1 MSEDVDSIE
10 SLRMRLSIYRRT
22 IDFLEEQRAQFGAF
36 LPPYVRHQLD
46 ETRREIVQIKQE
58 LQALGEVVEDRVGD
72 VEQPQTEVVD
82 SFRPTTMNHQ
92 ALLQSYRRM
101 LTDQV
106 RYLSLTG
113 LSEWGDL
120 GLQTNDIYIDRTLHP
135 FNANNSIDITLSD
148 ILHTPQARVLI
159 EGELGSGKSMF
170 LHRLVC
176 VCTDG
181 VDDCGPQPHLPNSQ
195 QGDSLPL
202 PILISVYDLVATL
215 QKNETPS
222 GLSPSL
228 GPSAF
233 WSAIEESLQRNDLSS
248 LVPVIQQSLQD
259 GQCLV
264 LIDGLN
270 DIELL
275 QSGNTVT
282 AAIGRFVA
290 RYPDNRYVIACRNR
304 SRLPMTPLASFTA
317 YSFVPLDEEHI
328 DRMITQWYTSIAKS
342 VGVPSQEDLT
352 EYIKRLQGHLRY
364 DPELQSFVT
373 TPLIIA
379 LCVLIDVEGF
389 HFPHGQSVLY
399 GRLLDML
406 LDRWDQL
413 RTNGVA
419 PTLAQALGISALA
432 APSQRLAL
440 LQPLGLAFQSRLSED
455 RDEPGAMHYVEIE
468 PLLREP
474 LTRVFGVDMRHAIE
488 HVIPRILSW
497 CCLQGILVEVDI
509 GPMYTMP
516 NKAFRKYLTARALT
530 DLTDFPTQ
538 AHIRRRDS
546 RWQRILTL
554 AVRELDTSSAAHSAR
569 EFLRL
574 LIESRQ
580 VHDILLAAKC
590 LLELDTLSQ
599 IKQGLLLTVQQR
611 LVGLLGDAT
620 FPVAERIKA
629 GLLLS
634 ELGDPRLTKLLPAM
648 VRVNVGPCV
657 FGTDEGY
664 EDEGPVQQVHVP
676 TFAIAVHPVTNAEFT
691 RFLSDNVDYARPQYW
706 YDPRYNTPS
715 QPVVGVTWHDAIAY
729 CTWLTARLHTT
740 RALPK
745 DIVVRLPSE
754 VEWEKAASWDPHTGR
769 KQRFPWGDDWES
781 QHANTLDERGDWT
794 TAPIGCYPSGV
805 SSYGVHDMVGN
816 VWEWTASLYQSYPG
830 APLPF
835 CEEGSYTL
843 RGSSCASLPVHTRAT
858 YRSRLPAHYWRYHL
872 GFRIVVGRPL

>member
-1 MSEDVDSIE
+1 MSEDVDSIA
-10 SLRMRLSIYRRT
+10 SLQMRLSIYRRT
-22 IDFLEEQRAQFGAF
+22 IDFLEEQRAQFGTF

-46 ETRREIVQIKQE
+46 ETRHEIAQIKHE
-58 LQALGEVVEDRVGD
+58 LCVLGQAVEDRVGD
-72 VEQPQTEVVD
+72 TEPVQTTHVD
-82 SFRPTTMNHQ
+82 PFRPATINHQ
-92 ALLQSYRRM
+92 ALLHTYRRM
-101 LTDQV
+101 LIDQV

-120 GLQTNDIYIDRTLHP
+120 GLQTNDVYIDRTLRP
-135 FNANNSIDITLSD
+135 FNTNNSTEIALSD
-148 ILHTPQARVLI
+148 VIHTPRARVLI
-159 EGELGSGKSMF
+159 EGALGSGKSMF

-176 VCTDG
+176 ACTEG
-181 VDDCGPQPHLPNSQ
+181 IDDHTAPANLQ
-195 QGDSLPL
+195 QDQRDPLPL

-215 QKNETPS
+215 QKNEAPS

-248 LVPVIQQSLQD
+248 LIPVIQQSLQD

-275 QSGNTVT
+275 QGGNVVT

-290 RYPDNRYVIACRNR
+290 RYPDNRYVITCRNR
-304 SRLPMTPLASFTA
+304 SRLPMSPLASFIA
-317 YSFVPLDEEHI
+317 YSFVPLDEQSV
-328 DRMITQWYTSIAKS
+328 DTMIAQWYTSIAKS
-342 VGVPSQEDLT
+342 VGVPSQEDLA
-352 EYIKRLQGHLRY
+352 ECIKRLQGHLRY
-364 DPELQSFVT
+364 NPELQSFAT
-373 TPLIIA
+373 TPLIVA

-389 HFPHGQSVLY
+389 HFPNGCSVLY
-399 GRLLDML
+399 GRLLDTL

-440 LQPLGLAFQSRLSED
+440 LQPLGLAFQSRISQD
-455 RDEPGAMHYVEIE
+455 HDEPGAMHYVEIE

-474 LTRVFGVDMRHAIE
+474 LTRVFGIDMRHAIE

-497 CCLQGILVEVDI
+497 CCLQGILAEVDI

-516 NKAFRKYLTARALT
+516 DRAFREYLAARALT
-530 DLTDFPTQ
+530 DLADFPTQ
-538 AHIRRRDS
+538 AYIRRRDP
-546 RWQRILTL
+546 RWHRTLTL
-554 AVRELDTSSAAHSAR
+554 AVRELDNSSAAHSAR

-574 LIESRQ
+574 LLESRQ
-580 VHDILLAAKC
+580 VTDVLLATEC
-590 LLELDTLSQ
+590 LLELETLSQ
-599 IKQGLLLTVQQR
+599 IKQGLLPTIQRR
-611 LVGLLGDAT
+611 LVGLLGDTT
-620 FPVAERIKA
+620 FPVAQRIQA

-648 VRVNVGPCV
+648 ARVDGGPFT

-676 TFAIAVHPVTNAEFT
+676 TFAIAVHPVTNAEFA
-691 RFLSDNVDYARPQYW
+691 RFLAEDVTYPRPYYW

-715 QPVVGVTWHDAIAY
+715 QPVVGVTWHDAMAY
-729 CTWLTARLHTT
+729 CKWLNVRLHTT
-740 RALPK
+740 GALPK

-754 VEWEKAASWDPHTGR
+754 VEWEKAASWNPGTGR

-781 QHANTLDERGDWT
+781 HYANTLDDRGEWAT
-794 TAPIGCYPSGV
+794 TPIGCYPSGV
-805 SSYGVHDMVGN
+805 SPYGIHDMVGN

-843 RGSSCASLPVHTRAT
+843 RGSSCASLPIHTRST